1 MPDTMIEKVCR
12 ALCVAVGDAPDERV
26 QKPRGLQTSVGEML
40 AELPT
45 MARWEGYSET
55 ARAVLTALGE
65 PDAATLKAGAEAD
78 AEGSETNA
86 RDVWQAMLGAMLGDK
101 ADG

>member
-1 MPDTMIEKVCR
+1 MPDTMIERVAR
-12 ALCVAVGDAPDERV
+12 AIAEEIDGRS
-26 QKPRGLQTSVGEML
+26 T
-40 AELPT
+40 AELRLSSAGLKKAE
-45 MARWEGYSET
+45 MV

-86 RDVWQAMLGAMLGDK
+86 RDVWQAMLGAML
-101 ADG
+101 AEQ